1 MSALDTPT
9 APAPEGGDAL
19 PPQRSNPVV
28 AANPKPPGNG
38 SDRRVAAVS
47 HVVLTLWALAVILP
61 LVWTF
66 FSSLKDSRSINVSPF
81 ALPEVFHWDN
91 YVRAW
96 NSIGVARYLGNTV
109 IVVGCALVLVMI
121 LGSMSAYILA
131 RFKFRGNTF
140 VYYLILL
147 GNTFPIFLAIV
158 PLFFVLNN
166 VGLLGTYQG
175 LILVYVAYAYPFTV
189 FFLYSFFKTLPQE
202 IYEAAQVDGAGD
214 WRTFFQVMLPMAK
227 PGLASVAI
235 FNFLGLW
242 NQYLLPTV
250 LNADKDHYVLSQ
262 GLYSMASQQGY
273 NVDYGG
279 LFAAVIITIAPV
291 LVMYIIFQRQLQ
303 GGVSAGTMK

>member
-1 MSALDTPT
+1 MSLA
-9 APAPEGGDAL
+9 
-19 PPQRSNPVV
+19 
-28 AANPKPPGNG
+28 
-38 SDRRVAAVS
+38 S
-47 HVVLTLWALAVILP
+47 HVVLSLWALAVVLP
-61 LVWTF
+61 LVWTL

-81 ALPEVFHWDN
+81 ALPDVLHWDN

-96 NSIGVARYLGNTV
+96 NSIGVARYLFNTLV
-109 IVVGCALVLVMI
+109 VVGSALVLVMI
-121 LGSMSAYILA
+121 LGAMSAYVLA
-131 RFKFRGNTF
+131 RFTFRGNAF

-147 GNTFPIFLAIV
+147 GNTFPIFLAVV
-158 PLFFVLNN
+158 PLFFVLKNAN
-166 VGLLGTYQG
+166 LLGTYQG

-189 FFLYSFFKTLPQE
+189 FFLHSFFKTLPQE

-250 LNADKDHYVLSQ
+250 LNPNKDKYVLSQ

-291 LVMYIIFQRQLQ
+291 LIMYVIFQRQLQ

>member
-1 MSALDTPT
+1 VTLSQEDRTDVEDVAGEPAAKKA
-9 APAPEGGDAL
+9 APA
-19 PPQRSNPVV
+19 RSSR
-28 AANPKPPGNG
+28 A
-38 SDRRVAAVS
+38 DWRVASVS
-47 HVVLTLWALAVILP
+47 HLVLTLWALAVVLP

-81 ALPEVFHWDN
+81 ALPDVFHWDN

-96 NSIGVARYLGNTV
+96 NTIGVAKYFANTV
-109 IVVGCALVLVMI
+109 IIVGSALILVMI
-121 LGSMSAYILA
+121 LGSMSAYVLA
-131 RFKFRGNTF
+131 RFRFRGNSLI
-140 VYYLILL
+140 YYLILL
-147 GNTFPIFLAIV
+147 GNTFPIFLAVV
-158 PLFFVLNN
+158 PLFFVLKNSN
-166 VGLLGTYQG
+166 LLGTYQG

-189 FFLYSFFKTLPQE
+189 FFLHSFFKTLPQE

-250 LNADKDHYVLSQ
+250 LNPNKDKYVLSQ
-262 GLYSMASQQGY
+262 GLFSMASQQGY

-279 LFAAVIITIAPV
+279 LFAAVVITIAPV
-291 LVMYIIFQRQLQ
+291 LLMYVIFQRQLQ
-303 GGVSAGTMK
+303 GGVSQGTMK

>member
-1 MSALDTPT
+1 MSQ
-9 APAPEGGDAL
+9 PANRG
-19 PPQRSNPVV
+19 
-28 AANPKPPGNG
+28 
-38 SDRRVAAVS
+38 DRRVSVAS
-47 HVVLTLWALAVILP
+47 HTVLTLWALAVVLP
-61 LVWTF
+61 LAWTF
-66 FSSLKDSRSINVSPF
+66 FSSLKDSRSINISPF
-81 ALPEVFHWDN
+81 ALPQVWRWDN

-96 NSIGVARYLGNTV
+96 NTIGVARYLGNTV
-109 IVVGCALVLVMI
+109 IVVGTALVLVMI
-121 LGSMSAYILA
+121 LGAMTAYVLA
-131 RFKFRGNTF
+131 RFRFRGNAF
-140 VYYLILL
+140 IYYLILL
-147 GNTFPIFLAIV
+147 GNTFPIFLAVV
-158 PLFFVLNN
+158 PLFFVLKNS
-166 VGLLGTYQG
+166 GLLGTYQG

-189 FFLYSFFKTLPQE
+189 FFLHSFFKTLSQE

-250 LNADKDHYVLSQ
+250 LNPNKNMYVLSQ

-279 LFAAVIITIAPV
+279 LFAAVVITIAPV
-291 LVMYIIFQRQLQ
+291 LLAYVIFQRQLQ

>member
-1 MSALDTPT
+1 MSQ
-9 APAPEGGDAL
+9 PANHG
-19 PPQRSNPVV
+19 
-28 AANPKPPGNG
+28 
-38 SDRRVAAVS
+38 DRRVAFAS
-47 HVVLTLWALAVILP
+47 HAVLTLWALAVVLP

-66 FSSLKDSRSINVSPF
+66 FSSLKDSRSINISPF
-81 ALPEVFHWDN
+81 ALPQVWRWDN

-96 NSIGVARYLGNTV
+96 NTIGVARYLGNTV
-109 IVVGCALVLVMI
+109 IVVGTALVLVMI
-121 LGSMSAYILA
+121 LGAMTAYVLA
-131 RFKFRGNTF
+131 RFRFRGNALI
-140 VYYLILL
+140 YYLILL
-147 GNTFPIFLAIV
+147 GNTFPIFLAVV
-158 PLFFVLNN
+158 PLFFVLKNS
-166 VGLLGTYQG
+166 GLLGTYQG

-189 FFLYSFFKTLPQE
+189 FFLHSFFKTLPQE

-250 LNADKDHYVLSQ
+250 LNPNKDMYVLSQ

-291 LVMYIIFQRQLQ
+291 LLAYVIFQRQLQ

>member
-1 MSALDTPT
+1 MSAQTDRTLPEAA
-9 APAPEGGDAL
+9 APDGTGPDGIPPARRSRRWGGE
-19 PPQRSNPVV
+19 RTV
-28 AANPKPPGNG
+28 AGI
-38 SDRRVAAVS
+38 S
-47 HVVLTLWALAVILP
+47 HVVLSLWALAVILP

-81 ALPEVFHWDN
+81 SLPQVWHWDN

-96 NSIGVARYLGNTV
+96 NTIGVAKYFLNTV
-109 IVVGCALVLVMI
+109 VVVGSALVLVML
-121 LGSMSAYILA
+121 LGAMSAYVLA
-131 RFKFRGNTF
+131 RFRFPGNAL

-147 GNTFPIFLAIV
+147 GNTFPIFLAVV
-158 PLFFVLNN
+158 PLFFVLKNA
-166 VGLLGTYQG
+166 GLLGTYQG

-189 FFLYSFFKTLPQE
+189 FFLYAFFKTLPQE

-250 LNADKDHYVLSQ
+250 LNPNKDMYVLSQ
-262 GLYSMASQQGY
+262 GLYSMSSQQGY

-279 LFAAVIITIAPV
+279 LFAAVVITIAPV
-291 LVMYIIFQRQLQ
+291 LLMYVIFQRQLQ
-303 GGVSAGTMK
+303 GGVSQGTMK

>member
-1 MSALDTPT
+1 MSRTDTTDTSATPS
-9 APAPEGGDAL
+9 PDPEGSAG
-19 PPQRSNPVV
+19 PPTPRTPSPAAPSKWGERGV
-28 AANPKPPGNG
+28 A
-38 SDRRVAAVS
+38 VAS
-47 HVVLTLWALAVILP
+47 HVILSLWALAVVLP

-81 ALPEVFHWDN
+81 ALPDVLHWDN

-96 NSIGVARYLGNTV
+96 NSIGVARYLFNTLV
-109 IVVGCALVLVMI
+109 VVGSALVLVMI
-121 LGSMSAYILA
+121 LGAMSAYVLA
-131 RFKFRGNTF
+131 RFKFRGNAF

-147 GNTFPIFLAIV
+147 GNAFPIFLAVV
-158 PLFFVLNN
+158 PLFFVLKNAN
-166 VGLLGTYQG
+166 LLGTYQG

-189 FFLYSFFKTLPQE
+189 FFLHSFFKTLPQE

-250 LNADKDHYVLSQ
+250 LNPNKDKYVLSQ

-291 LVMYIIFQRQLQ
+291 LIMYVIFQRQLQ